1 MATGKCWYIYIFS
14 IDWVMVWYLLRGDS
28 RPHWDLCGIVQ
39 ELNFLR
45 EREDLRRGLY
55 TIKVVKH
62 RDFAI
67 LEY

>member
-1 MATGKCWYIYIFS
+1 MNLYGDRQLLVYIYIFS
-14 IDWVMVWYLLRGDS
+14 IDWVMVWYLLREDS

-39 ELNFLR
+39 ELNFPA
-45 EREDLRRGLY
+45 RGLY

-62 RDFAI
+62 RDVAI